1 MIMAL
6 RDYVLHNFRW
16 KLIAVLLAVLV
27 WSVIKFALYQ
37 EIMASRNQVLNDHP
51 VMILRAPDDGRM
63 YRIDPPT
70 VDLVIQAPKQL
81 TGDDVEVYLDLTTL
95 SDLNTALKQV
105 LVRAADPIRVVRT
118 EPAYILVERFP
129 LPDAGLTNV
138 LGR

>member
-16 KLIAVLLAVLV
+16 KLIALLLAVLV

-63 YRIDPPT
+63 FRIDPPT

-81 TGDDVEVYLDLTTL
+81 TGEDVEVYLDLTTL

-105 LVRAADPIRVVRT
+105 LVRAADPIRVVRA
-118 EPAYILVERFP
+118 EPAYVLVERFP
-129 LPDAGLTNV
+129 LPDTGLTNV